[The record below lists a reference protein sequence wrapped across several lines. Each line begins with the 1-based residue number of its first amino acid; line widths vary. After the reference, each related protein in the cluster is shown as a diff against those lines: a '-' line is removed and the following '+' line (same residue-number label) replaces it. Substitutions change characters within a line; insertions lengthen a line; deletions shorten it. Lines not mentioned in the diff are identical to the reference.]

1 MQESEIVTGN
11 LRSEYHFIFTAL
23 SLNFLTC
30 SCIIKLQ
37 ISHIRLGAIDA
48 SMTDRSNEEW
58 IAALRAPGEAA
69 QAKALADLRK
79 RLQRGIYFYLS
90 QDRSDLRG
98 LAAQELAQ
106 MAEDLA
112 QDATLRVM
120 ANLDNFRGE
129 SRFTTW
135 ANKIAVRLAI
145 SDLRRARYKDFSL
158 DELTADGE
166 LLPASTRLVTSSAP
180 TPEKVAERDD
190 VMEKIETALQEA
202 LTERQYQALVA
213 VALKGIPMDV
223 LAERMGTNRNAL
235 YKLIHDARRKL
246 KTHLEA
252 QGISTDYMM
261 NLFQN

>member
-1 MQESEIVTGN
+1 MTDRTNQQWIVE
-11 LRSEYHFIFTAL
+11 LRSEAESIQT
-23 SLNFLTC
+23 
-30 SCIIKLQ
+30 
-37 ISHIRLGAIDA
+37 
-48 SMTDRSNEEW
+48 
-58 IAALRAPGEAA
+58 AALEE
-69 QAKALADLRK
+69 LRR
-79 RLQRGIYFYLS
+79 RLQRSIYFYLS

-98 LAAQELAQ
+98 LAVAELQQ

-112 QDATLRVM
+112 QDATLRVI
-120 ANLDNFRGE
+120 AKLDDFRGE

-166 LLPASTRLVTSSAP
+166 LLPLTSRLTAAAAP
-180 TPEKVAERDD
+180 TPEKMAERDD
-190 VMEKIETALQEA
+190 VLEKIERAFKEA
-202 LTERQYQALVA
+202 LTERQHQALVA

-223 LAERMGTNRNAL
+223 LAERMGSNRNAL

-246 KTHLEA
+246 KTELES
-252 QGISTDYMM
+252 QGLSIDYVM

>member
-1 MQESEIVTGN
+1 
-11 LRSEYHFIFTAL
+11 
-23 SLNFLTC
+23 
-30 SCIIKLQ
+30 
-37 ISHIRLGAIDA
+37 
-48 SMTDRSNEEW
+48 MTDRSNEEW
-58 IAALRAPGEAA
+58 IASLRAQGQAA
-69 QAKALADLRK
+69 QADALGDLRV
-79 RLQRGIYFYLS
+79 RLQRSIYFYLS

-120 ANLDNFRGE
+120 DNLGNFRGE

-135 ANKIAVRLAI
+135 ANKIAIRLAI
-145 SDLRRARYKDFSL
+145 SDLRRARYRDFSL
-158 DELTADGE
+158 DELTADGD
-166 LLPASTRLVTSSAP
+166 LLPSSTRLVTATSP

-190 VMEKIETALQEA
+190 VLEKIEIALKEA

-213 VALKGIPMDV
+213 IALKGIPMDV

-246 KTHLEA
+246 KNHLEA
-252 QGISTDYMM
+252 QGMSTDYMM
-261 NLFQN
+261 NLFGN